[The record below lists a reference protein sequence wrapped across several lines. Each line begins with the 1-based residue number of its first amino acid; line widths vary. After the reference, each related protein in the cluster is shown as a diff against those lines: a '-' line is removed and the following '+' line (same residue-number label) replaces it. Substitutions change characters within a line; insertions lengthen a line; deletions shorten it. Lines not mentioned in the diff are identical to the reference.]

1 MPGDQESPLQLYV
14 IRRRPSAV
22 GAAQPHADRY
32 DGEKRST
39 LVRRLGVASAARDL
53 APALYAREV
62 RSYLLVAQYKPAEK
76 EHI

>member
-1 MPGDQESPLQLYV
+1 M
-14 IRRRPSAV
+14 IWRRPSAV

-39 LVRRLGVASAARDL
+39 LARRSGAAAAVRDP

-62 RSYLLVAQYKPAEK
+62 RNYLLVAQYKPAEK